1 MEKKENATN
10 PMKNATYLLLLA
22 IMAYTLIYSIYFAVG
37 PTHLGDDIAYSF
49 LAHYAT
55 AGTFMESNGDILS
68 VRLLQIFPIAFF
80 YYIFGAG
87 ALSSVAWDILCFTL
101 SVLLAFLIGREL
113 FDDKVGLLSAFL
125 LATFPLAAIY
135 STTMSDNVP
144 MMFFVSLSFF
154 ALIKAIKNKSR
165 FWYFITGVALMAAPL
180 TIPEGFIWWIMVGF
194 LLIIGLIFRKLPVG
208 NRSASFSINRKSL
221 YMILGFLIALC
232 VVMTVN
238 YFNSKNAF
246 ITFTANISYYGQ
258 TWRPDLIPLPLNA
271 ALAFYPNI
279 MFPYHLTSAL
289 YTALAYK
296 NFNPVSIITNG
307 YIYGSNTTGFYFYAL
322 IPAAAYLILRKN
334 DRRRSALL
342 LLWVVTGMLYLEF
355 GPQHIT
361 LYPFTYI
368 LSHRLDRYL
377 LLIATP
383 ISIVI
388 SAALL
393 GIERS
398 SKKKWRHIKL
408 AGSVAAIIFL
418 TVTSLQIIVY
428 IHSIAEAEKLM
439 QYKAAEYIIN
449 LPDNTRVY
457 LDSGYGDLVVYA
469 GFDNLSRFQL
479 GYDGITACQLIP
491 GNSFVLV
498 PSKEYSSLNYT
509 NQSGRME
516 CPWWDK
522 VLSPPE
528 SYKNIVLQLAAPD
541 LTTLYYVPANYT
553 PPKMQELNA
562 S

>member
-10 PMKNATYLLLLA
+10 PMKKSTSLLLIA
-22 IMAYTLIYSIYFAVG
+22 ILAYTLIYSIYFAVG

-113 FDDKVGLLSAFL
+113 FDDKIGLLSAFL

-135 STTMSDNVP
+135 STTMSDNIP

-165 FWYFITGVALMAAPL
+165 SWYFIAGIALMAAPL
-180 TIPEGFIWWIMVGF
+180 TIPEGFIWWVMIGS
-194 LLIIGLIFRKLPVG
+194 LLIIGLIFRKVPIG
-208 NRSASFSINRKSL
+208 NRSSSFSINKKSL
-221 YMILGFLIALC
+221 YLILGFLIALC

-246 ITFTANISYYGQ
+246 ITFTANIDYYGQ
-258 TWRPDLIPLPLNA
+258 TWRPDLIPQPLNT

-289 YTALAYK
+289 YNALAYK

-322 IPAAAYLILRKN
+322 IPSAAYLILRKK
-334 DRRRSALL
+334 DRKRSALL
-342 LLWVVTGMLYLEF
+342 LFWIVTGILYLEF

-361 LYPFTYI
+361 LYPFIYI

-383 ISIVI
+383 VSIVI
-388 SAALL
+388 SAALI
-393 GIERS
+393 GSVRA
-398 SKKKWRHIKL
+398 SKKKWKHIKF
-408 AGSVAAIIFL
+408 AGSMVAVIFL

-428 IHSIAEAEKLM
+428 MHSIAEAEKLM
-439 QYKAAEYIIN
+439 QYKAAEYIMG
-449 LPDNTRVY
+449 LPDNTRIY
-457 LDSGYGDLVVYA
+457 LDSGYGDLVVYTN
-469 GFDNLSRFQL
+469 FDNLSRFQL
-479 GYDGITACQLIP
+479 GYGGITSCQLIP

-498 PSKEYSSLNYT
+498 PSGKYSSLKYI
-509 NQSGRME
+509 NQSGQME
-516 CPWWDK
+516 CWWWDK

-528 SYKNIVLQLAAPD
+528 SYKSMVLQLSAPD

-553 PPKMQELNA
+553 PPKMQELNV

>member
-1 MEKKENATN
+1 MEKGKNSAS
-10 PMKNATYLLLLA
+10 PMKKSTSLLLIA
-22 IMAYTLIYSIYFAVG
+22 ILAYTLIYSIYFAVG
-37 PTHLGDDIAYSF
+37 PTHFGDDIAYSF

-55 AGTFMESNGDILS
+55 EGTFMESNGDILS

-87 ALSSVAWDILCFTL
+87 TLSSVAWDILCFTL
-101 SVLLAFLIGREL
+101 SVLLTFLIGREL

-135 STTMSDNVP
+135 STTMSDNIP

-165 FWYFITGVALMAAPL
+165 FWYFIAGIALMAAPL
-180 TIPEGFIWWIMVGF
+180 TIPEGFIWWVMAGF
-194 LLIIGLIFRKLPVG
+194 LLIIGLIFKEVPIG
-208 NRSASFSINRKSL
+208 NRSAPFSINKKSL
-221 YMILGFLIALC
+221 YMVLGFLIALC

-258 TWRPDLIPLPLNA
+258 TWRPDLTPQPLNT
-271 ALAFYPNI
+271 ALAFYPDI

-289 YTALAYK
+289 YNALAYK
-296 NFNPVSIITNG
+296 NFSPVSIITNG

-322 IPAAAYLILRKN
+322 IPAAAYLILMKKDRK
-334 DRRRSALL
+334 RSALL
-342 LLWVVTGMLYLEF
+342 LFWIVTGILYLEF

-361 LYPFTYI
+361 LYPFTYV

-383 ISIVI
+383 LSIVI
-388 SAALL
+388 SAALI
-393 GIERS
+393 GVVRA

-408 AGSVAAIIFL
+408 AGSLVAIILL

-439 QYKAAEYIIN
+439 QYKAAEYLMG
-449 LPDNTRVY
+449 LPDNTRIY
-457 LDSGYGDLVVYA
+457 LDSGYGDLVVYTN
-469 GFDNLSRFQL
+469 FDNLSRLQL
-479 GYDGITACQLIP
+479 GYGGITACQLIP

-498 PSKEYSSLNYT
+498 PSEKYSSLKYI
-509 NQSGRME
+509 NQSGQME
-516 CPWWDK
+516 CPWWNK

-528 SYKNIVLQLAAPD
+528 SYKNIVLQLASPD

-553 PPKMQELNA
+553 PPKMQELNV